1 MTSKVRGVI
10 PKLRLDA
17 LTDGVF
23 AVAMTLLVIDLRL
36 PEGFRPRDGRELVH
50 GLSGLANQALV
61 YVISFYVLGLRWFG
75 IVRSSPRGE
84 EVSEPYT
91 RLALMNLL
99 LTTFVPFTTM
109 VVGRY
114 PSFAPAVWGY
124 AAVIILLAL
133 TALRMI
139 SLEAIEPAVAQKART
154 SLGLLIL
161 AAVVTMVLSLIA
173 PKQALVGYLVNLLD
187 GPWRRL
193 MRKRAP
199 QSNHQ

>member
-1 MTSKVRGVI
+1 MTPKAHAAI

-36 PEGFRPRDGRELVH
+36 PEGFHPRDGRELVH
-50 GLSGLANQALV
+50 GLAALGNQALV
-61 YVISFYVLGLRWFG
+61 YVVSFYVLGLRWFG

-84 EVSEPYT
+84 EVNDRYT
-91 RLALMNLL
+91 RTALVNLL

-114 PSFAPAVWGY
+114 PSFVPAVWGY
-124 AAVIILLAL
+124 AVVIILMAV

-139 SLEAIEPAVAQKART
+139 SLESIEPSVARKART
-154 SLGLLIL
+154 SLSILIV
-161 AAVVTMVLSLIA
+161 AAVVTMVISLIA
-173 PKQALVGYLVNLLD
+173 PKRALVGYLVNLLD
-187 GPWRRL
+187 EPLRRL
-193 MRKRAP
+193 MRRRAARSERP
-199 QSNHQ
+199 

>member
-1 MTSKVRGVI
+1 MTPKAHAAI

-36 PEGFRPRDGRELVH
+36 PEGFTPRDGRELVH
-50 GLSGLANQALV
+50 GLSALGSQALV
-61 YVISFYVLGLRWFG
+61 YVVSFYVLGLRWFG

-84 EVSEPYT
+84 EVNERYT
-91 RLALMNLL
+91 RTALINLL

-114 PSFAPAVWGY
+114 PSFVPAVWGY
-124 AAVIILLAL
+124 AVVIILLAV

-139 SLEAIEPAVAQKART
+139 SLEAIEPGVARKARI
-154 SLGLLIL
+154 SLSILIL
-161 AAVVTMVLSLIA
+161 AAVVTMVISLIA
-173 PKQALVGYLVNLLD
+173 PKRALVGYLVNLIDEPL
-187 GPWRRL
+187 RRL
-193 MRKRAP
+193 MRKRAAR
-199 QSNHQ
+199 SAHQ

>member
-1 MTSKVRGVI
+1 MTSKARAAI

-36 PEGFRPRDGRELVH
+36 PEGFNPRDGREFVH
-50 GLSGLANQALV
+50 GLSALGNQALV
-61 YVISFYVLGLRWFG
+61 YVVSFYVLGLRWFG
-75 IVRSSPRGE
+75 IVRSSPRSE
-84 EVSEPYT
+84 EVSERYT
-91 RLALMNLL
+91 RLALINLL

-109 VVGRY
+109 VVARY
-114 PSFAPAVWGY
+114 PSLAPAVWGY

-139 SLEAIEPAVAQKART
+139 SLEEIEAGVARKART
-154 SLGLLIL
+154 SLSILIL
-161 AAVVTMVLSLIA
+161 AAALTMVISLFA
-173 PKQALVGYLVNLLD
+173 PKRALVGYLFNLLD
-187 GPWRRL
+187 EPLRRM

-199 QSNHQ
+199 RERT

>member
-1 MTSKVRGVI
+1 MTPKAHAAI

-36 PEGFRPRDGRELVH
+36 PEGFNPRDGRQLVQ
-50 GLSGLANQALV
+50 GLSALGSQAMV
-61 YVISFYVLGLRWFG
+61 YVVSFYVLGLRWFG

-84 EVSEPYT
+84 EVNERYT
-91 RLALMNLL
+91 RTALINLL

-114 PSFAPAVWGY
+114 PSFVPAVWGY
-124 AAVIILLAL
+124 AVVIILLAV

-139 SLEAIEPAVAQKART
+139 SLESIEPSVARKART
-154 SLGLLIL
+154 SLSILIL
-161 AAVVTMVLSLIA
+161 AAVVTMVISLIA
-173 PKQALVGYLVNLLD
+173 PKRALVGYLVNLLD
-187 GPWRRL
+187 EPLRRL
-193 MRKRAP
+193 MRRRAP
-199 QSNHQ
+199 RQAT